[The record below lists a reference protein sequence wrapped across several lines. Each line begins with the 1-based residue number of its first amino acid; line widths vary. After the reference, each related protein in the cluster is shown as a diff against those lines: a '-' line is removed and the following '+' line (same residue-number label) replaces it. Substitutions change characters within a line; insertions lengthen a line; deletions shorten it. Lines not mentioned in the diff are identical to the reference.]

1 MSTEKPPCPRYKTDA
16 ELLKDFLQKL
26 DSAYRCLI
34 YICYN
39 QIIPS
44 LERKNFRF
52 QNHIEDIVIGAL
64 TEVIQK
70 TMVYDSVRAL
80 LWTISSRRVIDWI
93 RKRCSQDEDGNVI
106 VHEPG
111 SDNWAL
117 FESLFLDSDLI
128 LHIEFEDKFRVFL
141 DTLTPREKEVLE
153 LLYEG
158 KTDDVIAVMLGV
170 QVGAINNLKTRI
182 KTRYKDFFGI
192 DPMAGLLVA

>member
-1 MSTEKPPCPRYKTDA
+1 MSTEKPPCPTYKTDA

-26 DSAYRCLI
+26 DSAYKCLI
-34 YICYN
+34 FICYN

-44 LERKNFRF
+44 LERKNFRI

-93 RKRCSQDEDGNVI
+93 RKRCTRDAEGNVI

-111 SDNWAL
+111 TDNWTL
-117 FESLFLDSDLI
+117 FENIFLDSEPI
-128 LHIEFEDKFRVFL
+128 LNIEFEDKFRIFIE
-141 DTLTPREKEVLE
+141 TLTPREKEVLE

-158 KTDDVIAVMLGV
+158 KTEEVIAVMLGV

-182 KTRYKDFFGI
+182 KKSYKDFFEM
-192 DPMAGLLVA
+192 DPLT